1 VGLFLASGLAD
12 ILAGPELGF
21 IHNYEMRFPWI
32 IARLEKGDLA
42 MQGATLI
49 VNTRSRSAEKAF

>member
-1 VGLFLASGLAD
+1 V
-12 ILAGPELGF
+12 
-21 IHNYEMRFPWI
+21 RFPWI

-49 VNTRSRSAEKAF
+49 VNTRSRSAEKAFFGALDLLYS

>member
-49 VNTRSRSAEKAF
+49 VNTRSRSA